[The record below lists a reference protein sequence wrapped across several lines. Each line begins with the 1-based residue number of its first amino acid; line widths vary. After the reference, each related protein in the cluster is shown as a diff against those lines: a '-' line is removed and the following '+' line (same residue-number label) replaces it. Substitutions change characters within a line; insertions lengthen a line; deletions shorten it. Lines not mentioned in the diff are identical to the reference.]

1 MKWDAFVSV
10 ASSVLLATLILPAPL
25 SAQSVEEFYKQK
37 KQITLIVGSAS
48 GTSYDGWARLVARH
62 MGQHVAGNPSI
73 LVRNMPGAS
82 GITAANH
89 LYNIAP
95 KDGSTFGTFSRNIP
109 GQALMGDGDRIKYD
123 PRLFSWIGSP
133 ERPVGVCA
141 VRTDTGVK
149 TAADIMTKEVL
160 MGGSGAGS
168 GPSFMPT
175 VINNVT
181 GSKFKVIEGY
191 QGSSEIHLAIARG
204 EVSGICG
211 GYFTIRRMQGE
222 RLKSGAMAVLFS
234 YERKRHAILGDVP
247 SVTEFITDPAKGQLF
262 AFITSS
268 AEFGRPYAAPTR
280 PASGPLGRLA
290 SGLRRPGEGYAV
302 PGGGRAARSPL
313 QPDDG
318 RGIAER
324 DNGALR
330 HPERDPRPGDRHDA
344 PRRAFGLTD

>member
-1 MKWDAFVSV
+1 MKLDAFVRAAV
-10 ASSVLLATLILPAPL
+10 GTLFALLVLPASL
-25 SAQSVEEFYKQK
+25 AAESVEEFYKQK
-37 KQITLIVGSAS
+37 KQLNLIVGSAAN
-48 GTSYDGWARLVARH
+48 TSYDGWARLVARH
-62 MGQHVAGNPSI
+62 MGRHIAGSPSI

-82 GITAANH
+82 SITAANH

-109 GQALMGDGDRIKYD
+109 GQALIGDSDRIKYD
-123 PRLFSWIGSP
+123 PRLFGWIGSP
-133 ERPVGVCA
+133 ELPVGVCA

-191 QGSSEIHLAIARG
+191 QGSNDIHLAIARG

-211 GYFTIRRMQGE
+211 GYYTIRRQQSE
-222 RLKSGAMAVLFS
+222 RLASGAMVVVFS

-247 SVTEFITDPAKGQLF
+247 SVTEFITDPAKRQLF

-268 AEFGRPYAAPTR
+268 AEFGRPYAAPPGL
-280 PASGPLGRLA
+280 PADRLA
-290 SGLRRPGEGYAV
+290 
-302 PGGGRAARSPL
+302 
-313 QPDDG
+313 
-318 RGIAER
+318 
-324 DNGALR
+324 ALR
-330 HPERDPRPGDRHDA
+330 KAFAALAGDAEFLAEVEKLDLPFNLTTGEDLQNVTMELFAIPQETRDQAIAMMPQG
-344 PRRAFGLTD
+344 GLAE

>member
-10 ASSVLLATLILPAPL
+10 ASSVLLAVFILPAPL
-25 SAQSVEEFYKQK
+25 SAESVEEFYKQK

-62 MGQHVAGNPSI
+62 MGQHVAGSPSI

-123 PRLFSWIGSP
+123 PRLFGWIGSP

-191 QGSSEIHLAIARG
+191 QGSNEIHLAIARG

-247 SVTEFITDPAKGQLF
+247 SVTEFITDPEKRQLF

-268 AEFGRPYAAPTR
+268 AEFGRPYAAPPGL
-280 PASGPLGRLA
+280 PAERLA
-290 SGLRRPGEGYAV
+290 
-302 PGGGRAARSPL
+302 
-313 QPDDG
+313 
-318 RGIAER
+318 
-324 DNGALR
+324 ALR
-330 HPERDPRPGDRHDA
+330 QAFAALAKDA
-344 PRRAFGLTD
+344 PFLAEVEQLDLPFNLTTGEELHSVTMELFAIPQETRDQAIAMMPQGGLSD

>member
-268 AEFGRPYAAPTR
+268 AEFGRPYAAPPDL
-280 PASGPLGRLA
+280 PADRLA
-290 SGLRRPGEGYAV
+290 
-302 PGGGRAARSPL
+302 
-313 QPDDG
+313 
-318 RGIAER
+318 
-324 DNGALR
+324 ALR
-330 HPERDPRPGDRHDA
+330 QAFADLAKDTPFLAEVEQLDLPFNLTTGEELQSVTMELFAIPKETRDQAIAMMPQG
-344 PRRAFGLTD
+344 GLSD

>member
-1 MKWDAFVSV
+1 MKLDAFVGAV
-10 ASSVLLATLILPAPL
+10 VGALLGALALPASL
-25 SAQSVEEFYKQK
+25 AAQSVEDFYKQK
-37 KQITLIVGSAS
+37 KQIVLIVGSAAN
-48 GTSYDGWARLVARH
+48 TSYDGWARLVARH
-62 MGQHVAGNPSI
+62 MGGHIPGTPSI

-82 GITAANH
+82 GITSANH

-123 PRLFSWIGSP
+123 PRLFGWIGSP
-133 ERPVGVCA
+133 ELPVGVCA

-149 TAADIMTKEVL
+149 TATDVMTKEVL

-191 QGSSEIHLAIARG
+191 QGSNDIHLAIARG

-211 GYFTIRRMQGE
+211 GYYTIRRMQGE
-222 RLKSGAMAVLFS
+222 KLKSGAMAVLFS
-234 YERKRHAILGDVP
+234 YERKRHAILGGVP
-247 SVTEFITDPAKGQLF
+247 SVTEFITDPAKRQLF

-268 AEFGRPYAAPTR
+268 AEFGRPYAAPPDL
-280 PASGPLGRLA
+280 PADRLA
-290 SGLRRPGEGYAV
+290 
-302 PGGGRAARSPL
+302 
-313 QPDDG
+313 
-318 RGIAER
+318 
-324 DNGALR
+324 ALR
-330 HPERDPRPGDRHDA
+330 KAFAALADDAEFLAEVEKLDLPFNLTTGEELHNATLELFAIPKETRDQAIAMMPQG
-344 PRRAFGLTD
+344 GLSD

>member
-1 MKWDAFVSV
+1 MKLDAFVST
-10 ASSVLLATLILPAPL
+10 AGGVLLAALILPAQL
-25 SAQSVEEFYKQK
+25 SAQSVEEFYRQK
-37 KQITLIVGSAS
+37 KQITLIVGSAAS
-48 GTSYDGWARLVARH
+48 TSYDGWARLVARH
-62 MGQHVAGNPSI
+62 MGQHIAGSPSI

-82 GITAANH
+82 GITSANH

-109 GQALMGDGDRIKYD
+109 GQALIGDGDRIKYD
-123 PRLFSWIGSP
+123 PRLFGWIGSP

-141 VRTDTGVK
+141 VRTDTGVR
-149 TAADIMTKEVL
+149 TAADVMTKEVL

-191 QGSSEIHLAIARG
+191 QGSSDIHLAIARG

-222 RLKSGAMAVLFS
+222 RLKSGAMVVLFS

-247 SVTEFITDPAKGQLF
+247 SVTEFITDPAKRQLF

-268 AEFGRPYAAPTR
+268 AEFGRPYAAPPDL
-280 PASGPLGRLA
+280 PADRLA
-290 SGLRRPGEGYAV
+290 
-302 PGGGRAARSPL
+302 
-313 QPDDG
+313 
-318 RGIAER
+318 
-324 DNGALR
+324 ALR
-330 HPERDPRPGDRHDA
+330 QAFAALAEDAEFRAEVEQLDLPFNLTTGEELHSVTMELFAIPKETRDQAIAMMPQG
-344 PRRAFGLTD
+344 GLSD